1 MKILSVNSGSSSL
14 KFKLFEMPEEKI
26 ITSGIFERIGEKQS
40 FYEIDNVKKDI
51 FIESHK
57 KAISILFDELKE
69 QNKISDL
76 NEIKAVGH
84 RVVHGGH
91 YFTKSILV
99 DNEVIS
105 EIEKCIPLAP
115 LHNEANLDG
124 IKAFINKFPSIK
136 NAVIFDTAFNQTI
149 EKKDYLYAVP
159 YEWNEKYDIRKY
171 GFHGISYQY
180 LTGRLTKILNKKDAK
195 LIICHLGNGASV
207 AAIKNGKVVA
217 NSMGFSPN
225 SGLVM
230 GSRAGDF
237 DLTAIPHLME
247 ETNMNLEEVIYA
259 LNYKSGLLGISG
271 ISNDSR
277 DIETEIKKGNERAIL
292 ACDIYI
298 DRIINYIARYYFKLG
313 GIDAICFSGGV
324 GQKSPYIRKC
334 ITDKLDIIGIKINEN
349 RNKYTNE
356 EVLIST
362 VDSKVRVYVLPT
374 NEELMIARDTYDL
387 VK

>member
-14 KFKLFEMPEEKI
+14 KFKLFEMPEEKV

-40 FYEIDNVKKDI
+40 FYKIDNVKKEI
-51 FIESHK
+51 FIETHK
-57 KAISILFDELKE
+57 DAINILFDELLESK
-69 QNKISDL
+69 KINEL
-76 NEIKAVGH
+76 NEIEAVGH

-91 YFTKSILV
+91 SFTKSILV
-99 DNEVIS
+99 DNEVIKQ
-105 EIEKCIPLAP
+105 IEKCIPLAP

-124 IKAFINKFPSIK
+124 IKAFINKNKTIK
-136 NAVIFDTAFNQTI
+136 NVAVFDTAFNQTI

-171 GFHGISYQY
+171 GFHGISYKY
-180 LTGRLTKILNKKDAK
+180 LTDRLTKILNKKDSK
-195 LIICHLGNGASV
+195 LIICHLGNGASI
-207 AAIKNGKVVA
+207 AAIKNGKIIA

-237 DLTAIPHLME
+237 DTTAIPHLME
-247 ETNMNLEEVIYA
+247 EANMSLEDIIYF
-259 LNYKSGLLGISG
+259 LNHESGILGISG

-277 DIETEIKKGNERAIL
+277 DIEKEIEKGNERAIL
-292 ACDIYI
+292 ARDIYI
-298 DRIINYIARYYFKLG
+298 DRVINYIAMYYFKLG
-313 GIDAICFSGGV
+313 GVDAICFSGGM
-324 GQKSPYIRKC
+324 GQKSPYVRKC
-334 ITDKLDIIGIKINEN
+334 ITDKLNIIGVKISEN
-349 RNKYTNE
+349 RNKYIND

-362 VDSKVRVYVLPT
+362 IDSKIKVYVIPT
-374 NEELMIARDTYDL
+374 DEELMIARDTYEL